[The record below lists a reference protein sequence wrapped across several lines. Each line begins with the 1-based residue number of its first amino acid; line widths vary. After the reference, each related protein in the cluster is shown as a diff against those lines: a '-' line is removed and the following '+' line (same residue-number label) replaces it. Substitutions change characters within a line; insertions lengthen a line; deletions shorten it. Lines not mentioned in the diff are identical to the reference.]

1 MSQKTSSSN
10 LSKGPLQLLNK
21 NQCQCLHQPV
31 ILAITG
37 PGQKFALWLKN
48 QLEKARTT
56 KTFHAQVQTATSR

>member
-1 MSQKTSSSN
+1 MKH
-10 LSKGPLQLLNK
+10 
-21 NQCQCLHQPV
+21 QCQCLHQLV

-37 PGQKFALWLKN
+37 PGQKFAFWLKI